1 MAENISFKERVKNVA
16 ILEANAYQKM
26 YVENT
31 YLIFSTQFKNN
42 EYYILSA
49 EQDNYLHLIGV
60 NTDLSAKEFFERC
73 QLGTLEEDDFDF
85 VKPYHDEKSVK
96 GSVRRKI
103 NCLPKLKSLF
113 YSSCLLFEEDF
124 RKNKVVCALAASDQE
139 ITLGFTNGKKS
150 RPKTLLK
157 GNELKT
163 SITVDLILSKKRD
176 ELLYDNIIYGNTDI
190 LNEHLNIFQNLIS
203 DTLKNKISINEEIE
217 KTLDE
222 ADKSANETDERLEHE
237 EVFNK

>member
-1 MAENISFKERVKNVA
+1 MAENISFKERVKNTA

-31 YLIFSTQFKNN
+31 YLIFSTQFKNS

-60 NTDLSAKEFFERC
+60 NTDLSAKDFFKRC
-73 QLGTLEEDDFDF
+73 QLGTLKEDDFDF
-85 VKPYHDEKSVK
+85 VKPHHDEKSVK

-124 RKNKVVCALAASDQE
+124 RKTAMDYIMFQKGIDTKDFGERLLNKAMYS
-139 ITLGFTNGKKS
+139 
-150 RPKTLLK
+150 
-157 GNELKT
+157 
-163 SITVDLILSKKRD
+163 SKV
-176 ELLYDNIIYGNTDI
+176 
-190 LNEHLNIFQNLIS
+190 
-203 DTLKNKISINEEIE
+203 
-217 KTLDE
+217 E
-222 ADKSANETDERLEHE
+222 ADDKTVTISMEKGGTRSEKD
-237 EVFNK
+237 

>member
-1 MAENISFKERVKNVA
+1 MVENISFKERVKNIA

-73 QLGTLEEDDFDF
+73 KSGTLEEDDFDF
-85 VKPYHDEKSVK
+85 VKPNHDEKSVK
-96 GSVRRKI
+96 TSVRRKI
-103 NCLPKLKSLF
+103 NCLTKLKSLF
-113 YSSCLLFEEDF
+113 YSHCLLFEEDF
-124 RKNKVVCALAASDQE
+124 RKNKVVWALAASDQE
-139 ITLGFTNGKKS
+139 TTLGFTHWKKS

-157 GNELKT
+157 SNELKT
-163 SITVDLILSKKRD
+163 SITVDLILSKKRE
-176 ELLYDNIIYGNTDI
+176 ELLYNKVIYGNTSV

-217 KTLDE
+217 KALDE
-222 ADKSANETDERLEHE
+222 ADESANAIDEKWEHE